1 MAIKIPRSGRFDS
14 PQQAARF
21 LDEARKIAQLRHPG
35 IVPVHDVGRDG
46 DYCYIVSEF
55 IEGGDLAKRLTH
67 GKLPWQDA
75 VRLIEEVAEILQ
87 HAHANGFV
95 HRDIKPANILLDA
108 KGSPYLADF
117 GIAATGEELR
127 QGGGNTA
134 GTLAY
139 MSPEQV
145 GGRQVDAR
153 TDIYSLGVVLFELLV
168 GRRPFAA
175 ANPAELRRA
184 ILTDDP
190 QFPESVELPPDLKRI
205 CLKALARKPTERY
218 SSAGEFAD
226 ELKVLCEPRQGRP
239 LAVWSIGGAAIVL
252 LIGAGFLWNNLF
264 PWRHEDKSRQQ
275 PLQETKQQ
283 AQERRAVEQRLQKQ
297 KESVQKKVEEV
308 QKNMEAAIGAT
319 PDGTVDLSGRT
330 LTDADFQRLAGSIL
344 MRELRLAD
352 TPTTDSQ
359 VAHLVACPL
368 LETLDLSRTQVGD
381 AGMARIA
388 NLPCLRRLV
397 LAGTKVSDDGL
408 KALRGPSLRRLDL
421 SGTRITDHAVQY
433 LRKMSRLEEL
443 RLTGTKVSDE
453 GVETL
458 RQSLP
463 RCKIEK

>member
-1 MAIKIPRSGRFDS
+1 
-14 PQQAARF
+14 
-21 LDEARKIAQLRHPG
+21 
-35 IVPVHDVGRDG
+35 
-46 DYCYIVSEF
+46 
-55 IEGGDLAKRLTH
+55 
-67 GKLPWQDA
+67 
-75 VRLIEEVAEILQ
+75 
-87 HAHANGFV
+87 
-95 HRDIKPANILLDA
+95 
-108 KGSPYLADF
+108 
-117 GIAATGEELR
+117 
-127 QGGGNTA
+127 
-134 GTLAY
+134 

-153 TDIYSLGVVLFELLV
+153 TDIYSLGVVLFELLA

-175 ANPAELRRA
+175 ASPAELRHA
-184 ILTDDP
+184 ILTEDP
-190 QFPESVELPPDLKRI
+190 TFPESVELPPDLKRI
-205 CLKALARKPTERY
+205 CLKALAREPRERY

-226 ELKVLCEPRQGRP
+226 ELKVLCEPRGRP

-264 PWRHEDKSRQQ
+264 PWRHEDKSRQ
-275 PLQETKQQ
+275 PLLETKQQ

-297 KESVQKKVEEV
+297 TESVQKKVEEI
-308 QKNMEAAIGAT
+308 QKNMEAATGAT

-352 TPTTDSQ
+352 TPTTDKQ

-368 LETLDLSRTQVGD
+368 LETLDLSRTQIGD
-381 AGMARIA
+381 GGVARIA
-388 NLPCLRRLV
+388 NLPNLRRLV

-408 KALRGPSLRRLDL
+408 KALHGPSLRSLDL
-421 SGTRITDHAVQY
+421 SGTKITDHAVQY

-443 RLTGTKVSDE
+443 RLTGTKVSDQ